1 MKMKKDFDCV
11 EMKNLIQQKLR
22 EQRKGMT
29 DKNIEAQIERG
40 LEISQTPIAQ
50 LWRRIRKKKDTPS
63 AIPATLSR

>member
-50 LWRRIRKKKDTPS
+50 LWRRIQKKRDTPS